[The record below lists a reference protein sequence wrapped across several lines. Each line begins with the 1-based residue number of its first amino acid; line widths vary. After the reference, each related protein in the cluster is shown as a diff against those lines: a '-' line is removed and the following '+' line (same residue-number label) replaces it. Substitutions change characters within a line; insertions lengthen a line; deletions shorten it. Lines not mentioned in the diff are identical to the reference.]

1 MTTTRTQAFEA
12 AQAALLAEYGVVAKE
27 RRIRLA
33 DPPLS
38 VHVLEAGAGEP
49 VLLVHG
55 SGMSAATWTPLLA
68 RLRSRRAVAVDL
80 PGFGLSDPHDYRGR
94 SLRCHAVS
102 QLSSILDALGLDRAP
117 IVGTSLGAMWALCFA
132 LDEPKRVSA
141 VVGLGVPA
149 VALAGMRSDP
159 FFRAMTLPW
168 LGKLVARIP
177 PPPTT
182 ATTRRATA
190 KVLGHDALDRTP
202 DAFFEVV
209 RAGMRMPGWRQAM
222 STHLNLALR
231 AGRQRPE
238 NILADDE
245 LRRIAAPVLLI
256 WGADDVYG
264 APQIADRALKLIP
277 DARIEVLAGGHVPF
291 LNDAERCAT
300 LIEHNT

>member
-1 MTTTRTQAFEA
+1 MTTTRQQAFQD
-12 AQAALLAEYGVVAKE
+12 AQGALLAEYGVVAE
-27 RRIRLA
+27 DRRIRIA

-38 VHVLEAGAGEP
+38 VHVLAAGAGEP

-68 RLRSRRAVAVDL
+68 QLRSRRAVAVDL
-80 PGFGLSDPHDYRGR
+80 PCFGLSDPHDYRGR
-94 SLRCHAVS
+94 SLRRHAVA
-102 QLSSILDALGLDRAP
+102 QLSSILDALGLQRVP
-117 IVGTSLGAMWALCFA
+117 IVGTSLGAMWGLCLA
-132 LDEPKRVSA
+132 LDEPQRVSA

-182 ATTRRATA
+182 ATTRRAMA
-190 KVLGHDALDRTP
+190 KVLGRGALDRTP

-222 STHLNLALR
+222 WTHLNLALR

-245 LRRIAAPVLLI
+245 LRQIAAPILLI
-256 WGADDVYG
+256 WGADDIYG

-277 DARIEVLAGGHVPF
+277 NARIAVLPGGHAPF
-291 LNDAERCAT
+291 LTDPERCAT
-300 LIEHNT
+300 LIENNT